1 MRISSQTNTIAI
13 LATSTFALSTAL
25 ADSQYFV
32 AHKSPQS
39 FRASR
44 DHLEERDLFHAK
56 GMIHTDERDE
66 KLGFTSVK
74 LGESLDQL
82 DSIVVS
88 AASEEDLRKLA
99 KQSGAVEFEKEIF
112 YKAPRLHLQTGGG
125 VASSGNIPLNWG
137 INAIHAPQVWKEN
150 FLGEGIR
157 ALVVDGG
164 IDPRNPGI
172 APNFEEGINFVGKDT
187 KAFLDRDGH
196 GTHVA
201 GTIAG
206 AQLPSGFSGVAPKT
220 KILASRVCDE
230 DGCSSISI
238 AKAINWGIAKKVDLI
253 SMSLGSQTTNLAD
266 RKAIRAAIA
275 AGIPVVA
282 ASGNDGVEGVNF
294 PAASPGVIAVGAVD
308 PTLHRAPFS
317 NYGPELAISAPG
329 VNVISTVPMG
339 SGRLPQL
346 RILSQQ
352 AKDSSGMTLTPQ
364 IVVGSAELAAA
375 VRGSLVYAGLG
386 KSENFQTVN
395 IKGQIAVID
404 RGEITFGE
412 KTENAIKAGARGVI
426 VINDRADNEGI
437 PVIRPDGKLVS
448 IPVVMI
454 DLASGKQLK
463 ENLRTGA
470 GSALI
475 TVQRTNYSAM
485 SGTSMATPHV
495 SGVVALIR
503 NANRKLTPAQ
513 IKLILQKSATKESAD
528 VPNGLGAGL
537 INAETAVRLALE
549 AKQ

>member
-1 MRISSQTNTIAI
+1 
-13 LATSTFALSTAL
+13 
-25 ADSQYFV
+25 
-32 AHKSPQS
+32 
-39 FRASR
+39 
-44 DHLEERDLFHAK
+44 
-56 GMIHTDERDE
+56 
-66 KLGFTSVK
+66 
-74 LGESLDQL
+74 
-82 DSIVVS
+82 
-88 AASEEDLRKLA
+88 
-99 KQSGAVEFEKEIF
+99 
-112 YKAPRLHLQTGGG
+112 
-125 VASSGNIPLNWG
+125 
-137 INAIHAPQVWKEN
+137 
-150 FLGEGIR
+150 
-157 ALVVDGG
+157 
-164 IDPRNPGI
+164 
-172 APNFEEGINFVGKDT
+172 
-187 KAFLDRDGH
+187 
-196 GTHVA
+196 
-201 GTIAG
+201 
-206 AQLPSGFSGVAPKT
+206 
-220 KILASRVCDE
+220 
-230 DGCSSISI
+230 
-238 AKAINWGIAKKVDLI
+238 
-253 SMSLGSQTTNLAD
+253 
-266 RKAIRAAIA
+266 
-275 AGIPVVA
+275 
-282 ASGNDGVEGVNF
+282 
-294 PAASPGVIAVGAVD
+294 
-308 PTLHRAPFS
+308 
-317 NYGPELAISAPG
+317 
-329 VNVISTVPMG
+329 MG

-395 IKGQIAVID
+395 VKGQIAVID

-426 VINDRADNEGI
+426 VINDRTDDEGI

-475 TVQRTNYSAM
+475 TVQKTNYSAM